1 MYTFRLLVLFFVV
14 LVGAYI
20 EHQARN
26 NVRKARREMRR
37 SENAEVTREENA
49 TAETKQVNLNSPV
62 ALSTYD
68 KDAARNVLPTN
79 ARIVKSL
86 QIKPE
91 ASHGWRHRKI
101 NKEVR
106 KSPDP
111 LTPDRPALLLIRSPS
126 QVEDISFVRQSTP
139 R

>member
-91 ASHGWRHRKI
+91 ARHRKI
-101 NKEVR
+101 NKEIR